1 MAHHKYQNLE
11 KKPSLVLKGKF
22 GRSDATGPFKFLEG
36 ENIRAELT
44 SRGVDTHSNKKE
56 LQERLTDLRG
66 TSRVPSLLFRS
77 QKQQL
82 DELNLQDYE
91 VLSFETFHIFL
102 NHLAKILTELP
113 LHMTDVDA
121 RLLFKEITN
130 LALKK
135 DKLRATDY
143 RWAILKVTI
152 ALSYRNLPTEDEK
165 DILLLTVRWW
175 AFFMKMMGKEAPR
188 SVLRLYNISFRH
200 GQAAHPTKGINP
212 TKAVWYLLPWCC
224 WSCAIAVHAGLS
236 PFHLCWAF
244 WKVFWQDWGK
254 TWKKH
259 TEDLVPNAYL
269 HIQAEDAVE
278 AETNILTTLASQE
291 KKSLVLQ
298 KVFLGQPEELMTKRS
313 SLRQA
318 HLSKISEFLKPGI
331 EIW

>member
-11 KKPSLVLKGKF
+11 KKPSLKLKGKF

-143 RWAILKVTI
+143 R
-152 ALSYRNLPTEDEK
+152 
-165 DILLLTVRWW
+165 
-175 AFFMKMMGKEAPR
+175 
-188 SVLRLYNISFRH
+188 
-200 GQAAHPTKGINP
+200 
-212 TKAVWYLLPWCC
+212 
-224 WSCAIAVHAGLS
+224 
-236 PFHLCWAF
+236 
-244 WKVFWQDWGK
+244 
-254 TWKKH
+254 
-259 TEDLVPNAYL
+259 
-269 HIQAEDAVE
+269 
-278 AETNILTTLASQE
+278 
-291 KKSLVLQ
+291 
-298 KVFLGQPEELMTKRS
+298 
-313 SLRQA
+313 
-318 HLSKISEFLKPGI
+318 
-331 EIW
+331 